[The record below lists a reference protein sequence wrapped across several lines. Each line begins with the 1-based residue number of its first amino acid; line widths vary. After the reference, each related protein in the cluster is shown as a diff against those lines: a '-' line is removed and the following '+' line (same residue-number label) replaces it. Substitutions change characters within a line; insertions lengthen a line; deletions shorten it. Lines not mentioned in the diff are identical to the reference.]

1 MYLTHVDEF
10 IYLLLNNV
18 KKVILKA
25 IKVTIIELILIKSYV
40 SYVNNFIKFKVLN
53 VIDIYKV
60 ITYQVANLGVRFQLI
75 KAIGFLKGVVYYYK
89 GFITV
94 IT

>member
-60 ITYQVANLGVRFQLI
+60 ITY
-75 KAIGFLKGVVYYYK
+75 
-89 GFITV
+89 
-94 IT
+94 